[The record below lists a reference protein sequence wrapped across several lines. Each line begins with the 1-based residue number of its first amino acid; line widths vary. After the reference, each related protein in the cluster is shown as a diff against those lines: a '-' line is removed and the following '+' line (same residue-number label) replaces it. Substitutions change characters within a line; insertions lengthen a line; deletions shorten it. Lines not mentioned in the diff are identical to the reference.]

1 MGPSKLSSR
10 PAPPIAPAF
19 PWVGLLTLAGAI
31 FVSVTSEFLPT
42 GLLPEMAHDLGV
54 SVATTGLLVTV
65 FAGTV
70 VAATTPL
77 TTLTKRFPRKAL
89 VVAVLLVIAVA
100 NLGAALAPTYGV
112 LVAARVLG
120 ACAHGLFWGVV
131 ATYPTYLVSG
141 RHLGRAL
148 AITAAGGSA
157 AFVLGVPVGTA
168 LGHLLGWRAAFAIIA
183 GAVVVLAGVVVA
195 YLPSAPRRRETATGE
210 IPLPVRRDRSMRGV
224 ALICAVI
231 ITLLVGQN
239 VLSTYVAPWLVEQAH
254 LPTASVPLL
263 LLVFGAAGALG
274 LVVAGMLADRAPR
287 RGFAAMI
294 LVVMAAVLVLA
305 VGTGSTPLVVLAV
318 AVWGMAFGGV
328 PAMLQTRMMRTA
340 SPQVRDL
347 AGALQTTAFNVG
359 IGGGALLG
367 SVLIDDAGVGVL
379 PVASLLFLAAGLA
392 LSFAPEAMRLGAR
405 RLALAG

>member
-1 MGPSKLSSR
+1 
-10 PAPPIAPAF
+10 
-19 PWVGLLTLAGAI
+19 
-31 FVSVTSEFLPT
+31 
-42 GLLPEMAHDLGV
+42 
-54 SVATTGLLVTV
+54 
-65 FAGTV
+65 
-70 VAATTPL
+70 
-77 TTLTKRFPRKAL
+77 
-89 VVAVLLVIAVA
+89 
-100 NLGAALAPTYGV
+100 
-112 LVAARVLG
+112 
-120 ACAHGLFWGVV
+120 
-131 ATYPTYLVSG
+131 
-141 RHLGRAL
+141 
-148 AITAAGGSA
+148 
-157 AFVLGVPVGTA
+157 
-168 LGHLLGWRAAFAIIA
+168 
-183 GAVVVLAGVVVA
+183 
-195 YLPSAPRRRETATGE
+195 
-210 IPLPVRRDRSMRGV
+210 MRGV

-231 ITLLVGQN
+231 VTLLVGQN

-254 LPTASVPLL
+254 LPSGSVPLL

-305 VGTGSTPLVVLAV
+305 VGTGSTPLVVLALG
-318 AVWGMAFGGV
+318 VWGMAFGGV

-340 SPQVRDL
+340 SPQARDL

-392 LSFAPEAMRLGAR
+392 LSFAPEAMRLRAR